1 MKISQNFVAFSEYM
15 NFNITKYICNALN
28 PYILWIDIW
37 LKWIKNWKEFSST
50 KIFSPLLNFL
60 IDIVLIQILSIFVSK
75 KHWNLKKI
83 FFILILDLIF
93 VEEMSIKQLWS
104 CLMFK
109 AIQSYVI
116 CNALNPPYILWIDD
130 CTGLNEE
137 FHHIIVS
144 FSGG

>member
-1 MKISQNFVAFSEYM
+1 MQHFNFEDCRIGELV
-15 NFNITKYICNALN
+15 N
-28 PYILWIDIW
+28 
-37 LKWIKNWKEFSST
+37 
-50 KIFSPLLNFL
+50 
-60 IDIVLIQILSIFVSK
+60 SIFDVT
-75 KHWNLKKI
+75 NLI
-83 FFILILDLIF
+83 
-93 VEEMSIKQLWS
+93 EEMSIKQLWS

>member
-1 MKISQNFVAFSEYM
+1 MAEMNKELEGIFKHSNSNFIHFCD
-15 NFNITKYICNALN
+15 N
-28 PYILWIDIW
+28 
-37 LKWIKNWKEFSST
+37 KNTET
-50 KIFSPLLNFL
+50 L
-60 IDIVLIQILSIFVSK
+60 
-75 KHWNLKKI
+75 KI
-83 FFILILDLIF
+83 FFILKLDLIF

-137 FHHIIVS
+137 FHHIIVP